1 MFIGIEFSVLRGKPG
16 ERSKVVSQSKAEKL
30 FLPLS
35 LWEEVEEGRGGGV
48 DWGGSGVARPAAPP
62 PPARPARPAAPPA
75 PRVGSPARPGRG
87 RWSAPPAH
95 HTTAEWG
102 SLTGEPLS
110 RGAECSQLSLTS
122 I

>member
-16 ERSKVVSQSKAEKL
+16 ERSEVVSQSKAEKL

-62 PPARPARPAAPPA
+62 PPARPAHPAAPPA

-87 RWSAPPAH
+87 RWSAPPAQYS
-95 HTTAEWG
+95 TVEWG
-102 SLTGEPLS
+102 SLAGSRSGEAAS
-110 RGAECSQLSLTS
+110 AAS
-122 I
+122 